1 MFFTEVLKNL
11 QKTEK
16 NPISRMYLNE
26 ISIKWRKVEKEAKDY
41 CAAEDAKIDT
51 FLDVLND
58 FATELQNPKYKADK
72 LAKGGFKSNS
82 ELFSVAYIDDLITIL
97 IDKFKSKCN
106 PGIRWGYQ
114 KFTSDLKLY
123 EQNMIT
129 CTKNPA
135 MKTKDS
141 PKFLMLA
148 QRLDLQYRLAGKRNF
163 TKNSITLPLIIVHT
177 FRNFNE
183 EHFIRVE
190 HYSNKAKKT
199 FESGKV
205 FIVTETI
212 EQGFYPDIEN
222 SSIDGIFVLRKHVK
236 KSKNNHNISIEVVNM
251 IEAKFK
257 EFIEFKKTDPK
268 DIIKTGYID

>member
-51 FLDVLND
+51 FLNVLND

-97 IDKFKSKCN
+97 MEKFRNKCN

-114 KFTSDLKLY
+114 KFTTDLKLY

-129 CTKNPA
+129 STKNPT

-163 TKNSITLPLIIVHT
+163 SKNSITLPLITVHT

-183 EHFIRVE
+183 ENFIRVD

-199 FESGKV
+199 FEKGKV

-236 KSKNNHNISIEVVNM
+236 KSKNNHNISIEVINM

-257 EFIEFKKTDPK
+257 EFIEFRKTDPK